1 MKWFD
6 VGPGWV
12 KDSAFTLP
20 GPRRMPRPQQKFSR
34 FRTCMQLGAMGS
46 DHRTSMSANVY
57 ARPGLFGDACVDLA
71 TVTRRT
77 PWDVLCPL
85 LACDASNA
93 EEMDR
98 AGCGDAGCSGCPR

>member
-1 MKWFD
+1 MK
-6 VGPGWV
+6 VPGGLRTARSPCPVHGGCRARSKSSADFGHACSCARWV
-12 KDSAFTLP
+12 RTTA
-20 GPRRMPRPQQKFSR
+20 SR
-34 FRTCMQLGAMGS
+34 CLQMYMLAQVS
-46 DHRTSMSANVY
+46 
-57 ARPGLFGDACVDLA
+57 FGDACVELA
-71 TVTRRT
+71 TVTRRK